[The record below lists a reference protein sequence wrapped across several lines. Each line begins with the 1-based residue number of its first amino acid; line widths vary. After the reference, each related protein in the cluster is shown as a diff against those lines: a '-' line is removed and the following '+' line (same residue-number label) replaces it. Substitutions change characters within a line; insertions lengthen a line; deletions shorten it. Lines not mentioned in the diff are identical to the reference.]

1 MSWPDLMTPWA
12 GAPAPDP
19 LRITILGALAYTVL
33 AWRDH
38 GACADCQPGHECPDH
53 AADTAAAAVC
63 EAAYMQVAAGT
74 TAWCDLA
81 VKLIS
86 EMN

>member
-1 MSWPDLMTPWA
+1 MSWPDMMTPWA
-12 GAPAPDP
+12 GAAAPDP

-33 AWRDH
+33 AYRDH
-38 GACADCQPGHECPDH
+38 GACADCQPGEECPGH
-53 AADTAAAAVC
+53 AGDAAAATAC
-63 EAAYMQVAAGT
+63 EAAYIQVATGT